1 MAKKHKSRKQRRV
14 DRTVGGTQTGA
25 GGALG
30 VLLPSDSAT
39 ITDRGPTKYYKL
51 RTGESVLPNWFVYLA
66 LSWFPLVALMAVY
79 GHKYGYSPDL
89 HMSSLIQFGGPALLT
104 MLLVLQRRSGLA
116 IYRPVILLPALL
128 FAAWALLSVVWAIN
142 EYEASVKILD
152 WGGAVLAGLLISHVL
167 RHWGDVRLFINIVL
181 GVAVML
187 LFLGYMQYLFDVQW
201 VDQHV
206 SPSMTFNNKNM
217 AAQYTLLLLPIGL
230 VMGLCAKSWWS
241 LLLYLGIAAAA
252 ILFVMVG
259 VTRGAIIGMI
269 GEFIC
274 LFFLFVLYSIFHR
287 INVAWIVLACCVA
300 LLLLFLLL
308 LYVTIPDKVTDLMT
322 ITETTIRNFASL
334 SGESRFPI
342 WLNSF
347 AMIRDHLVSGVGAG
361 NWMVYYPKYHTS
373 VLYDNEVGLER
384 QHINAHQD
392 YLEMTAELGL
402 VGLGL
407 LLWFM
412 LSIAWITVRLIARI
426 RTHESFIIIGLTTA
440 IFGLLVNSL
449 ASFGMQQPLPFCM
462 VMIYAGV
469 LDYYWRT
476 QRDVAPLGIF
486 KSRHSVNIPTVL
498 AGTLCVSMLLLNI
511 AWYRSEIHYRQAL
524 ISTNKHVNALLYHG
538 AEALKWAPGRTRTV
552 NFIARAYAVK
562 GDREKALQAYD
573 TLLSDYPYML
583 HALDNA
589 AIAYKRFGLRERARD
604 TYIRLVE
611 ARPRPLIFMRAG
623 QQMYSM
629 GYIDDGVK
637 YIRKGLSPWVEEGR
651 PEVAGALQNRR
662 LEELVHRYDAQ
673 VAERE
678 ERLRT
683 EAAARNALSSPTATV
698 DDSAEE

>member
-1 MAKKHKSRKQRRV
+1 MAKKHKSRKQRRAE
-14 DRTVGGTQTGA
+14 RTVGATQTGE
-25 GGALG
+25 GRALG
-30 VLLPSDSAT
+30 VLLPSDSA
-39 ITDRGPTKYYKL
+39 ITDRGPSEHYHVKA
-51 RTGESVLPNWFVYLA
+51 GQSVVPNWFIYLA
-66 LSWFPLVALMAVY
+66 FSWFPLVALMAVY

-104 MLLVLQRRSGLA
+104 VLLILQRRSGLA
-116 IYRPVILLPALL
+116 IHMPVILLPALL
-128 FAAWALLSVVWAIN
+128 LVAWALLSVMWAVN

-152 WGGAVLAGLLISHVL
+152 WGGAVLAGLLISNIL

-206 SPSMTFNNKNM
+206 APSMTFNNKNM
-217 AAQYTLLLLPIGL
+217 AAQYTLLFLPIGL

-252 ILFVMVG
+252 IIFVMVG

-269 GEFIC
+269 GEFA
-274 LFFLFVLYSIFHR
+274 FLFLLFAIYSVRHR
-287 INVAWIVLACCVA
+287 VNVVSIVLASCVV

-308 LYVTIPDKVTDLMT
+308 LYLTIPEKIATL
-322 ITETTIRNFASL
+322 ISIAEQTIRNFSNL

-342 WLNSF
+342 WLNSL
-347 AMIRDHLVSGVGAG
+347 AMIRDHLISGVGAG
-361 NWMVYYPKYHTS
+361 NWMVYYPKYQTA
-373 VLYDNEVGLER
+373 VLDDNEVGLER

-402 VGLGL
+402 VGLVL
-407 LLWFM
+407 LLWFI
-412 LSIAWITVRLIARI
+412 LAVAWTTVRLITRI
-426 RTHESFIIIGLTTA
+426 RTHESFIIIGLSTA
-440 IFGLLVNSL
+440 IFGLLINSL

-462 VMIYAGV
+462 IMIYAGV

-476 QRDVAPLGIF
+476 KKDVAPLGVF
-486 KSRHSVNIPTVL
+486 KSRSSVNIPTVL
-498 AGTLCVSMLLLNI
+498 AGTLCASMLLLNI

-573 TLLSDYPYML
+573 TLLKDYPYML

-611 ARPRPLIFMRAG
+611 ARPRPTIFLRAG
-623 QQMYSM
+623 QQLYSM
-629 GYIDDGVK
+629 GYVDESID
-637 YIRKGLSPWVEEGR
+637 YIRKGLVPWVEEGR
-651 PEVAGALQNRR
+651 PEIAGALQNRR
-662 LEELVHRYDAQ
+662 LEQLVRRYDAQ
-673 VAERE
+673 AAQRE

-683 EAAARNALSSPTATV
+683 EAAARKASSSPTATV